1 MRELEFDKNL
11 SAEVPKPTD
20 KHQSLSSSPRGV
32 DSQDADPLHI
42 IELLPVNQPSAGQVT
57 HEQHDDTSAEASVEH
72 LVRAD
77 TEQCLGD
84 EISSGSPNPGGFHL
98 RTSHLPTIRR
108 LDGRST
114 SKASPMWRAYHQ
126 DFYAS
131 KWFRSIQIFI
141 IVSVILV
148 ALVLYL
154 FVSPVVNI
162 DIFDMIPVL
171 IFLFFSPIIC
181 VFCIVIGGIFRSKV
195 FR

>member
-84 EISSGSPNPGGFHL
+84 ENTSAGSPIPGGLHI
-98 RTSHLPTIRR
+98 RTSHLPRIRR
-108 LDGRST
+108 LDDHST
-114 SKASPMWRAYHQ
+114 SKASPTWRAYHP
-126 DFYAS
+126 DFHH
-131 KWFRSIQIFI
+131 R
-141 IVSVILV
+141 
-148 ALVLYL
+148 
-154 FVSPVVNI
+154 
-162 DIFDMIPVL
+162 
-171 IFLFFSPIIC
+171 
-181 VFCIVIGGIFRSKV
+181 
-195 FR
+195 